1 MYATMDDVR
10 AQELI
15 ENFEL
20 FDDWEERYQY
30 IIDLGKQLPAMDDAL
45 KTDDTRVEGCVSQVW
60 LVADIDDNARFNFVA
75 DSDAAIVR
83 GLIGVLRT
91 LYNNRDP
98 REIDHIDIEDLFARM
113 GLENHLSPNRR
124 NGFFSMVARI
134 HELAG
139 QYQYGH
145 A

>member
-1 MYATMDDVR
+1 MEDVR

-30 IIDLGKQLPAMDDAL
+30 LIDLGKQLPAMDDAL
-45 KTDDTRVEGCVSQVW
+45 KVDHNKVEGCVSQVW
-60 LVADIDDNARFNFVA
+60 MVAEIDDNARFHFVA

-83 GLIGVLRT
+83 GLIGVLRA
-91 LYNNRDP
+91 LYNDRDP
-98 REIDHIDIEDLFARM
+98 REIDDIDIEAMFTRM

-124 NGFFSMVARI
+124 NGFFAMVGRI

-139 QYQYGH
+139 HYQYGH

>member
-1 MYATMDDVR
+1 MDDVR

-30 IIDLGKQLPAMDDAL
+30 LIDLGKQLPAMNDRS
-45 KTDDTRVEGCVSQVW
+45 KTDANKVEGCVSQVW
-60 LVADIDDNARFNFVA
+60 MVADIDDNARFQFVA

-91 LYNNRDP
+91 LYNDRDP
-98 REIDHIDIEDLFARM
+98 REIDDIDIEAMFARM